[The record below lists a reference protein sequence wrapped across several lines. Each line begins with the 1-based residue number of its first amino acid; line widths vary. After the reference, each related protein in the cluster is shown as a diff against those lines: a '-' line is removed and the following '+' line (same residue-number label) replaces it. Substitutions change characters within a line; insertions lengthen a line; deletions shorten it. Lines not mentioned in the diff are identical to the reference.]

1 MTFSPA
7 LPLSGYGGW
16 TFLKRTAPA
25 QQAVFNAQ
33 PQQRRDEDY
42 FRANIGKVNS
52 ADDLVNDR
60 RLLRVALGAFGLDA
74 DINNKAFIRKVLA
87 DGTLRDGTLAN
98 RLADKQYQK
107 LSAAFGFGDFST
119 PSNKVSDFADKM
131 LALYRQR
138 GFEGAVGEQNGDLRL
153 AMNLE
158 RELPALVAKTGS
170 DDVLWLTVMGNAP
183 LRQVFQRALGLPDSF
198 GAIDLDRQLATFK
211 DRADR
216 QFGSES
222 LRQFSDPKK
231 VDDLLR
237 QFFARSSADIGTAT
251 ARGSTALTLL
261 QAIRR

>member
-1 MTFSPA
+1 MNFAPA

-25 QQAVFNAQ
+25 QQAAFNAQ
-33 PQQRRDEDY
+33 PQQKRDEDY
-42 FRANIGKVNS
+42 FRANIGKINS
-52 ADDLVNDR
+52 ADDLVNNR

-119 PSNKVSDFADKM
+119 PRNKVSDFADTM
-131 LALYRQR
+131 LAQYRQR
-138 GFEGAVGEQNGDLRL
+138 GFESAVGEQNGDLRL

-158 RELPALVAKTGS
+158 RELPALAAKTGG
-170 DDVLWLTVMGNAP
+170 DDVLWFTVMGNAP

-198 GAIDLDRQLATFK
+198 GAVDLDRQLATFK
-211 DRADR
+211 DRAER
-216 QFGSES
+216 QFGSDS

-231 VDDLLR
+231 VDDLVR
-237 QFFARSSADIGTAT
+237 QFFARSSLDGGTTAT
-251 ARGSTALTLL
+251 RGSTALTLL
-261 QAIRR
+261 QAIIR

>member
-1 MTFSPA
+1 MTFAPA

-16 TFLKRTAPA
+16 TFLKRTGPT

-33 PQQRRDEDY
+33 PQQKRDEDY
-42 FRANIGKVNS
+42 FRANIGKVNT

-74 DINNKAFIRKVLA
+74 DINNKAFIKKVLA

-107 LSAAFGFGDFST
+107 LSSAFGFGDFKT
-119 PSNKVSDFADKM
+119 PSNKISDFADKI
-131 LALYRQR
+131 LAQFRQR

-158 RELPALVAKTGS
+158 RELPALVTKSGS
-170 DDVLWLTVMGNAP
+170 DDVLWFTVMGNAP

-198 GAIDLDRQLATFK
+198 GTLDLDRQLATFK
-211 DRADR
+211 DRAER
-216 QFGSES
+216 QFGSDS
-222 LRQFSDPKK
+222 LRQFADPKK
-231 VDDLLR
+231 IDDLLR
-237 QFFARSSADIGTAT
+237 QFFARSGASGDAAT
-251 ARGSTALTLL
+251 VRGSTALALL
-261 QAIRR
+261 QSIRR

>member
-1 MTFSPA
+1 MTFAPA

-33 PQQRRDEDY
+33 PQQKRDEDY
-42 FRANIGKVNS
+42 FRANIGKVS
-52 ADDLVNDR
+52 TADDLVKDR

-74 DINNKAFIRKVLA
+74 DINNKAFIRKVLS

-107 LSAAFGFGDFST
+107 LSAAFGFGDFSVPRT
-119 PSNKVSDFADKM
+119 KISDFADKI
-131 LALYRQR
+131 LVQYRQR

-158 RELPALVAKTGS
+158 RELPALAAKSGS
-170 DDVLWLTVMGNAP
+170 EDVLWLTVMGNAP

-198 GAIDLDRQLATFK
+198 GAIDLDRQLVTFK

-237 QFFARSSADIGTAT
+237 QFFARSSVDAGSA
-251 ARGSTALTLL
+251 AGRGSSALTLL
-261 QAIRR
+261 QSIRR